1 MHIRLPIAIALSWAL
16 TTLSTPSQKNPQ
28 EAGGAIVQLQDLH
41 DALEAR
47 GRIPINPLPVSPP
60 PPISLKNQYHH
71 PKLTPPSQNEN
82 GVNPS
87 GSNPSGAVRSPLPPL
102 RPSPFLPPKH
112 LLPIS
117 APKSNTKHTTNTQA
131 QHPEGTA
138 PCGTYLPEATD
149 GPCGYWWLAAHPG
162 YHRTTMT
169 KTTVAM
175 ATVTATL
182 TPPVVVETETRTV
195 GG

>member
-47 GRIPINPLPVSPP
+47 GRIPINPLP
-60 PPISLKNQYHH
+60 
-71 PKLTPPSQNEN
+71 
-82 GVNPS
+82 NPS